1 MFRCFEQFFGSRLP
15 AGNPRVILSLLLI
28 LAVVTAIRIRLLD
41 MPLERDEGEYA
52 YAGQLLLQGVSPY
65 QAAYNVTLKLP
76 GTCAAYA
83 LIMAVFGQTAAALH
97 AGVILVNLASA
108 MLVFVLARR
117 IYGDAAG
124 VVAAGTYALLSIVP
138 ETFGLA
144 AHATH
149 FVMLPVLASVIL
161 LQNLDDHT
169 PTPRIFF
176 AGLLIGLAVLMKQ
189 SGAAFGLFAAGWV
202 VRCGLVSGQSQWR
215 LLATRLGW
223 LALGGLLP
231 LVLTCLMLVLRGE
244 FGRFWLWTF
253 QYAGAH
259 GGIFTFGN
267 GVRWMFENLGLQFT
281 AAPGLWGAAVLGLL
295 LIFCERSLRHWWF
308 FVVSFSLFSFLAVW
322 PGWYFRGHYFIQL
335 LPAAGLL
342 AAAAFHAAASFFA
355 GHKSPFR
362 PATIPSLIFAVA
374 AISSTI
380 QWSDTYFRLTPAQ
393 VCRAVYGTNPFPEA
407 VEIGSYLA
415 SHCTPDARIAVIGSE
430 PEIYFYSHRRSAT
443 GYICTYPLVE
453 PQPYAAA
460 MQREMIQE
468 VEKSRPDYVVYVNV
482 RSSWVQ
488 STAHISN
495 AIFDWFDR
503 YQREQLRLVGLVEIR
518 SGEPAQYRWF
528 DRPETNVQTAAESWL
543 AIFKSRSADKA
554 PPPKAN

>member
-1 MFRCFEQFFGSRLP
+1 MFKRSEQFFGSRLP
-15 AGNPRVILSLLLI
+15 AGNPRVIVSLLLI

-83 LIMAVFGQTAAALH
+83 LILAMFGQTAAALH
-97 AGVILVNLASA
+97 AGVILINLASA
-108 MLVFVLARR
+108 GLVFVLARR
-117 IYGDAAG
+117 ICGDAAG
-124 VVAAGTYALLSIVP
+124 AVAAGTYALLSIVP
-138 ETFGLA
+138 ETVGLA

-149 FVMLPVLASVIL
+149 FVMLPALAGVVL
-161 LQNLDDHT
+161 LQNLDDRT
-169 PTPRIFF
+169 SAARIFF

-215 LLATRLGW
+215 RLATRLAW

-231 LVLTCLMLVLRGE
+231 LVLTGLMLVLRGE

-259 GGIFTFGN
+259 GGVFPWGN
-267 GVRWMFENLGLQFT
+267 GIQWMFDSLGLQFA
-281 AAPGLWGAAVLGLL
+281 AAPGLWSATILGLVL
-295 LIFCERSLRHWWF
+295 LFCDRSLQRWRYF
-308 FVVSFSLFSFLAVW
+308 IVSFSAFSFLAVC
-322 PGWYFRGHYFIQL
+322 PGGYFRGHYFIQL

-342 AAAAFHAAASFFA
+342 AAAAFHVVSGFLARRAFSVPMVL
-355 GHKSPFR
+355 PF
-362 PATIPSLIFAVA
+362 LVFAVA
-374 AISSTI
+374 GVSVLI
-380 QWSDTYFRLTPAQ
+380 QWNDIYFRLTPVQAS
-393 VCRAVYGTNPFPEA
+393 RAIYGTSPFPEA
-407 VEIGSYLA
+407 VEIGRYLA
-415 SHCTPDARIAVIGSE
+415 SHTAPDARIAVIGSE
-430 PEIYFYSHRRSAT
+430 PEIYFYSRRRSAT

-460 MQREMIQE
+460 MQKEMIQE

-482 RSSWVQ
+482 HTSWVQ
-488 STAHISN
+488 STAPISN

-503 YQREQLRLVGLVEIR
+503 YQREQLRLVGLVEIQ
-518 SGEPAQYRWF
+518 PAGPTEYRWF
-528 DRPETNVQTAAESWL
+528 ERPETNVQTSAESWL
-543 AIFKSRSADKA
+543 AIFKRRADAAK
-554 PPPKAN
+554 PERN

>member
-1 MFRCFEQFFGSRLP
+1 MFKRPEQFFGSHPP
-15 AGNPRVILSLLLI
+15 AGNPRVIISLLLI
-28 LAVVTAIRIRLLD
+28 LTVVTAIRIRLLD

-76 GTCAAYA
+76 GTCAVYA

-138 ETFGLA
+138 ETVGLA

-149 FVMLPVLASVIL
+149 FVMLPVLASVVL

-169 PTPRIFF
+169 PISRIFS

-189 SGAAFGLFAAGWV
+189 TGVAFGLFAVSWIV
-202 VRCGLVSGQSQWR
+202 KCGISSSPKRWSLV
-215 LLATRLGW
+215 ATRLGW

-231 LVLTCLMLVLRGE
+231 VVLTGLMLVVRGE
-244 FGRFWLWTF
+244 FGRFWFWTF

-259 GGIFTFGN
+259 GGILPWGN
-267 GVRWMFENLGLQFT
+267 GIRWMFDSLGLQFA
-281 AAPGLWGAAVLGLL
+281 AAPGLWSAAILGLVL
-295 LIFCERSLRHWWF
+295 LFYDRSLQRWRYF
-308 FVVSFSLFSFLAVW
+308 IVNFSFFSFLAVC
-322 PGWYFRGHYFIQL
+322 PGGYFRGHYFIQL

-342 AAAAFHAAASFFA
+342 AAAAFHVVSGFLARRAFSFSVAAL
-355 GHKSPFR
+355 
-362 PATIPSLIFAVA
+362 PSLVFAVA
-374 AISSTI
+374 GISILI
-380 QWSDTYFRLTPAQ
+380 QWNNIYFHLTPMQAS
-393 VCRAVYGTNPFPEA
+393 RAIYGTSPFPEA
-407 VEIGSYLA
+407 VEIGRYLA
-415 SHCTPDARIAVIGSE
+415 SHTAPDARIAVIGSE
-430 PEIYFYSHRRSAT
+430 PEIYFYSRRRSGT

-460 MQREMIQE
+460 MQKEMIREMEQ
-468 VEKSRPDYVVYVNV
+468 SRPDYVVYVNV
-482 RSSWVQ
+482 RTSWVQ
-488 STAHISN
+488 STAPISN

-503 YQREQLRLVGLVEIR
+503 YQREQLRLVGLVEIQPD
-518 SGEPAQYRWF
+518 GPTKYQWF
-528 DRPETNVQTAAESWL
+528 DRPETNVQTSAESWL
-543 AIFKSRSADKA
+543 AIFKNRSADEA
-554 PPPKAN
+554 PPPKAK